1 MQVIKAGNKKRGK
14 KIKKKSKANNNKSKT
29 DLTQTIKAK
38 KCETKKKQVAITK
51 QKNFCKK
58 VIKNCDNNSDEDL
71 ILVTLIG

>member
-1 MQVIKAGNKKRGK
+1 MQVIKAGNKKREK
-14 KIKKKSKANNNKSKT
+14 EKKSKANSKSKT
-29 DLTQTIKAK
+29 DLPQTIKAK

-71 ILVTLIG
+71 INVTLIG